1 MTLSGSSNDVNGFFA
16 FRGEPVRSPD
26 PSPACLSDE
35 QIAGY
40 VSTPLPNSERE
51 AVETHALLCAECQ
64 ELLQAVVSVIGAAGP
79 ALRPAR
85 RPAPAASEP
94 VSLRIVGRLVQRGMQ
109 RGLELLNA
117 ADLVMRGLSPQA
129 VPLGALRGAPPTA
142 DLFRIQGPGSGL
154 DELQVQVQAD
164 GTASLTVQC
173 EKPPA
178 LRTGEMLSVLLAVD
192 GAPREKRPLGAEPV
206 RFAPIGTGEYRVQVI
221 ARAPGEQ
228 PRTLAEASLQL
239 SR

>member
-1 MTLSGSSNDVNGFFA
+1 MNLSGNHDVNGFFA
-16 FRGEPVRSPD
+16 FHGEPARAPD
-26 PSPACLSDE
+26 PSPQCLSDE
-35 QIAGY
+35 QVAGY
-40 VSTPLPNSERE
+40 VSTPLSAAERE
-51 AVETHALLCAECQ
+51 RVESHALACAECQ
-64 ELLQAVVSVIGAAGP
+64 ELLQAVVSVIGAPGP
-79 ALRPAR
+79 AYLPSR
-85 RPAPAASEP
+85 RPETVAAGEP

-117 ADLVMRGLSPQA
+117 ADLVLRGLTPQPVA
-129 VPLGALRGAPPTA
+129 LGALRGTPPTS
-142 DLFRIQGPGSGL
+142 DVFCIQGPGSGL
-154 DELQVQVQAD
+154 DELQVQVQTD

-178 LRTGEMLSVLLAVD
+178 LGAGEILSVLLAVD

-221 ARAPGEQ
+221 ARAPGQ
-228 PRTLAEASLQL
+228 LPRTLAEASLQL